1 MSRAS
6 KAHMDRVAAIG
17 CILCKRLGEDSPA
30 ELHHVFDSA
39 ARSDFLVIP
48 LCPYHHRGGG
58 GFHTLGQGAF
68 ERQYKT
74 TEANL
79 LAETIEALHG

>member
-17 CILCKRLGEDSPA
+17 CILCKRLGENSPA
-30 ELHHVFDSA
+30 QVHHIFDTS
-39 ARSDFLVIP
+39 ARSDWLTIP
-48 LCPYHHRGGG
+48 LCYYHHQGAG
-58 GFHTLGQGAF
+58 GFHTLGQRAF

-74 TEANL
+74 TEAGL